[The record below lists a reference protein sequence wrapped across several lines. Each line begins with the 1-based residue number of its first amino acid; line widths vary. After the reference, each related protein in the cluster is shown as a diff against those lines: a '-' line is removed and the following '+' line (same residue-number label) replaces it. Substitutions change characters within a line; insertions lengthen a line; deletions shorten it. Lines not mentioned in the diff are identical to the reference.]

1 MTSHMDK
8 IKDREELRHLLQMF
22 MEGNTTIEQ
31 ESLLAE
37 YFRNNE
43 IDAEFSVYKD
53 MFTVFESGELVSC
66 DDEIVLKK
74 EDMTFGKQPR
84 FFRHVLRFT
93 AVAASIIL
101 VFFIANIHSE
111 HKISEKKNS
120 NLQVLSQAQKP
131 LVDNEICPAIISDE
145 EIDAIRD
152 EVDRHFE
159 LMTKE
164 MNKFEQELQN

>member
-1 MTSHMDK
+1 MDK

-66 DDEIVLKK
+66 DDEIVLK
-74 EDMTFGKQPR
+74 
-84 FFRHVLRFT
+84 
-93 AVAASIIL
+93 
-101 VFFIANIHSE
+101 
-111 HKISEKKNS
+111 
-120 NLQVLSQAQKP
+120 
-131 LVDNEICPAIISDE
+131 
-145 EIDAIRD
+145 
-152 EVDRHFE
+152 
-159 LMTKE
+159 
-164 MNKFEQELQN
+164 